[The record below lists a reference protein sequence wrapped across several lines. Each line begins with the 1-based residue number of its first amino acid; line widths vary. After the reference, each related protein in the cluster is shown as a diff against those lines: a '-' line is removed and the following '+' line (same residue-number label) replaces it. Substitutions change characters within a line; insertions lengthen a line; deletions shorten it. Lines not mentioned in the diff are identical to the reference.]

1 MDNRSAREML
11 GALPIRMNEGGDVNE
26 ERNKTLLEQEA
37 AYLANPSSWT
47 PETAYN
53 AIIESGISVQDALD
67 AGVKQSTI
75 DMIFTAPAE
84 TPAYS
89 GPAATA
95 PMAEDVAAYYNR
107 VMQDGAI
114 DAAERL
120 DMQKIATD
128 RGLSYADIVAAG
140 VDPNILYQT
149 APAAK
154 PVTPAPET
162 PPVLNDFEGNPIIPF
177 PAGPATPAPNPF
189 PMMPTGPEIYPAGQ
203 PALDEAFR
211 ASAPRTEVLDAGGNL
226 VGFDY
231 MPAAKLRSATGSGF
245 NFQPPS
251 VTSRPRTLM
260 GTNQLGRYQQ
270 GRAAQ
275 DLATLTSSPF
285 DANAYNQLQGSYGG
299 LSRSQL
305 FSLMRQQEGQKRAA
319 ERAAAPVKAPI
330 DVIQPVYDYD
340 EFDADGRQT
349 NRGGGSSPSAF
360 TTSVQPTNI
369 LRPN

>member
-1 MDNRSAREML
+1 
-11 GALPIRMNEGGDVNE
+11 
-26 ERNKTLLEQEA
+26 
-37 AYLANPSSWT
+37 
-47 PETAYN
+47 
-53 AIIESGISVQDALD
+53 
-67 AGVKQSTI
+67 
-75 DMIFTAPAE
+75 
-84 TPAYS
+84 
-89 GPAATA
+89 
-95 PMAEDVAAYYNR
+95 
-107 VMQDGAI
+107 
-114 DAAERL
+114 
-120 DMQKIATD
+120 
-128 RGLSYADIVAAG
+128 
-140 VDPNILYQT
+140 
-149 APAAK
+149 
-154 PVTPAPET
+154 
-162 PPVLNDFEGNPIIPF
+162 
-177 PAGPATPAPNPF
+177 
-189 PMMPTGPEIYPAGQ
+189 
-203 PALDEAFR
+203 
-211 ASAPRTEVLDAGGNL
+211 
-226 VGFDY
+226 

-319 ERAAAPVKAPI
+319 ERAAAPVKTPI

-340 EFDADGRQT
+340 EFDQDGRQT
-349 NRGGGSSPSAF
+349 YRGGGSSPSAF